1 MYRLLIVDDESV
13 IVEGLY
19 HLFQQVTDMEL
30 DIITAYSVN
39 EALDW
44 LNRTQI
50 DIVLSDIQ
58 MPGLNGIQLM
68 EEIQL
73 RWPACRVVMFTGYSD
88 FDYVYRSIRHEGV
101 RYLLKSEGDD
111 VILDTVRKMVGEIKD
126 KLKAEQWTKLIEH
139 QMMNELPLL
148 QKEFMLDV
156 LYDPVTAEEL
166 TNGQLERLHISLSS
180 DRHVIPLIARLDPG
194 DNPILM
200 DEQTRQLYALKQA
213 LERCMSDRFRIV
225 AISLKHALWYVIVQ
239 PAKLTLVSDAILYVR
254 EALAVTQRICSETF
268 ELSVSFVHAAN
279 EVSWRGLGS
288 AFQYMNGLLDYRIG
302 QEKEVILTE
311 PIEQADVSKG
321 LSVEKLKFVEGYLMS
336 GNSKGFVAFVVEWLG
351 DVRAFDGRGSQAYA
365 EHYYTLS
372 VYLLQLVQRW
382 GLTEKLSVLVD
393 LRALLRLD
401 GYESYEDMIGLFGRL
416 GESVIRLRKD
426 EEADN
431 LERPI
436 RFLQTYIK
444 AHLEQDLSLVKLA
457 ELVHFNPSYL
467 SRLFKRVTEENISD
481 FINRMRIERAIE
493 LLLNPDTKVQ
503 QAATSVGF
511 VSVSYFNRVF
521 KKFVGCTPQAYR
533 DAHQS
538 KSI

>member
-19 HLFQQVTDMEL
+19 HLFQQVNDMEL
-30 DIITAYSVN
+30 DIIKAYSGS

-58 MPGLNGIQLM
+58 MPGLDGMRLM

-73 RWPACRVVMFTGYSD
+73 RWPACRVIMFTGYSD

-111 VILDTVRKMVGEIKD
+111 VVVDTVRKLIAEIKD
-126 KLKAEQWTKLIEH
+126 RLKAEQWSELIEH
-139 QMMNELPLL
+139 QMKNELPLL

-166 TNGQLERLHISLSS
+166 TNDQLERMHIPLRN
-180 DRHVIPLIARLDPG
+180 DRQVISLIARLDP
-194 DNPILM
+194 NELPIIM
-200 DEQTRQLYALKQA
+200 EEQTRQMYTLKQA
-213 LERCMSDRFRIV
+213 LERCLSEKFVFV
-225 AISLKHALWYVIVQ
+225 AISIKHAFWYVMIQ
-239 PAKLTLVSDAILYVR
+239 PIEHTLVDIAILYIR
-254 EALAVTQRICSETF
+254 EALALAQRICSEKF
-268 ELSVSFVHAAN
+268 ELSVSFIHATN
-279 EVSWRGLGS
+279 EVSWKGLGS
-288 AFQYMNGLLDYRIG
+288 SFHYMNSLFDYRIG
-302 QEKEVILTE
+302 HEKGVILSE
-311 PIEQADVSKG
+311 PIEHAYAAKR
-321 LSVEKLKFVEGYLMS
+321 LSVERLKFIEDFLLS
-336 GNSKGFVAFVVEWLG
+336 GNNKGFVAIIEEWLG
-351 DVRAFDGRGSQAYA
+351 GEGSFGDKGSQAYA
-365 EHYYTLS
+365 ENYYTLC
-372 VYLLQLVQRW
+372 VYVLQSIQRL
-382 GLTEKLSVLVD
+382 GISEKLNALVD
-393 LRALLRLD
+393 LRDMLRLD
-401 GYESYEDMIGLFGRL
+401 GYDSYKDMIVLFNRL
-416 GESVIRLRKD
+416 GEGVIRLRKD
-426 EEADN
+426 EEADL

-467 SRLFKRVTEENISD
+467 SRLFKRVMEENLTD
-481 FINRMRIERAIE
+481 YINRMRIERAIE
-493 LLLNPDTKVQ
+493 LLLDRDMKVQ
-503 QAATSVGF
+503 QAATTVGF

-521 KKFVGCTPQAYR
+521 KKVIGCTPQVYR
-533 DAHQS
+533 DAQQS